1 MAHVRAMSSLMLDNL
16 ETNIKAKY
24 DSALESR
31 DLYFFETT
39 SETKDVNGVEFQ
51 LTHAPSLLLKPKP
64 EGVGEQDVAD
74 PFENPNPALR
84 ITEYGDYNLVLNK
97 FCVVPHHF
105 LIVTKEFKKQSEP
118 LLPGDLRVTWEV
130 LNQLSQPAM
139 AFYNCGDV
147 SGASQ
152 PHKHIQVIPLPKSKY
167 TPPINAL
174 YDRISGRKAGEIYTI
189 ESLPYI
195 HVLVPLDLNFI
206 GTSTDPEE
214 MEGYMGQMFFG
225 LLDSMIQQLRVNGS
239 QMTMSY
245 NFILT
250 KQYMMLVPRQKEHW
264 EVPDK
269 GIRLS
274 VNSMAFAGYLL
285 TKKPEEFEAM
295 KDISILDILSEVGV
309 PKNKETSVLIV
320 DSHSELAV

>member
-1 MAHVRAMSSLMLDNL
+1 MR
-16 ETNIKAKY
+16 
-24 DSALESR
+24 
-31 DLYFFETT
+31 
-39 SETKDVNGVEFQ
+39 TKFKNF
-51 LTHAPSLLLKPKP
+51 LL
-64 EGVGEQDVAD
+64 
-74 PFENPNPALR
+74 
-84 ITEYGDYNLVLNK
+84 
-97 FCVVPHHF
+97 
-105 LIVTKEFKKQSEP
+105 
-118 LLPGDLRVTWEV
+118 
-130 LNQLSQPAM
+130 
-139 AFYNCGDV
+139 
-147 SGASQ
+147 
-152 PHKHIQVIPLPKSKY
+152 
-167 TPPINAL
+167 
-174 YDRISGRKAGEIYTI
+174 GEIYTI